1 MTDALHILKVAL
13 DVPLDRVFDYAT
25 TQPNTQMGQYVV
37 VPFGARKMIGVVVGI
52 SDTTSIESKK
62 LKSIIRL
69 EDEVIFDEASFKL
82 FQFCSQYYH
91 YPLGQTILSAVPSRL
106 KQMDKKAMA
115 KKYLYRL
122 TPKAIQLGV
131 DHLPP
136 RQTILKKIVMA
147 MIDATLLDEASL
159 RSISPTWKKALET
172 LDGMGWITKE
182 AVTLEEARDLT
193 KATIP
198 SLNQDQQVAFDT
210 ILKTK
215 EDFHAWLLYGIT
227 GSGKTEVYIRLI
239 EEALKKDNAQVLVLV
254 PEINLTPQ
262 LESRFRS
269 RFQKFSLVTLHS
281 HLTDNERLTHWR
293 LAKEGKAHIVIGT
306 RLSVFTP
313 MPHLSLI
320 IIDEEH
326 DASFKQQ
333 EGLRYHAR
341 DVAIFRAKS
350 ENIPIVM
357 GTATPS
363 LETWFNATRTKD
375 AKKFGF
381 LKLTSRAVE
390 DSTLPDI
397 KYIDISKSTV
407 TKGFSPYLIEAMRDR
422 LTKQEQSLIFI
433 NRRGFAPV
441 LLCASCQW
449 TGRCHRCSSRLVVHL
464 NQKRLRCHHC
474 GHDEKMPMQCPSCG
488 NTDLYPT
495 GLGTQRI
502 EETLK
507 EFFPEARILRVDR
520 DSTRTKEALNDLFLN
535 MKNRKIDILIGTQ
548 MLSKGHDFPHLSL
561 VGVLDTDQALYSP
574 DFRASERLFSQLMQ
588 VSGRA
593 GRAKIKGEVYIQ
605 TAFPNHPLFAALK
618 THDYE
623 HFAHELLKERE
634 LAELTPFAFLV
645 LLKAEAHQLTHV
657 MQFLNDAM
665 EKARSLSNQ
674 VTVYHPV
681 RPIMERLKGMERA
694 QLVLQATS
702 RGALQKLLDDWV
714 PYLRENKLG
723 QKVKWVVDVDPLEF

>member
-1 MTDALHILKVAL
+1 MTNALHILKVAL
-13 DVPLDRVFDYAT
+13 DVPLDRVFDYKT
-25 TQPNTQMGQYVV
+25 EYPNTQIGQYVV
-37 VPFGARKMIGVVVGI
+37 VPFGARKMIGVVVGV
-52 SDTTSIESKK
+52 SDTSSIESKK

-69 EDEVIFDEASFKL
+69 DPEVIFDEQSFKL

-106 KQMDKKAMA
+106 KKINTKAMT

-122 TPKAIQLGV
+122 TKKAIQLGI
-131 DHLPP
+131 DQLPP
-136 RQTILKKIVMA
+136 RQTILKRIVMA
-147 MIDATLLDEASL
+147 LIDAKELDEVSL
-159 RSISPTWKKALET
+159 RSISSTWKKSIKT
-172 LDGMGWITKE
+172 LDEMGWIDKNEVTVDSKVYKE
-182 AVTLEEARDLT
+182 AP
-193 KATIP
+193 IP
-198 SLNQDQQVAFDT
+198 SLNSDQQKALHS
-210 ILKTK
+210 ILETNEK
-215 EDFHAWLLYGIT
+215 FAPWLLYGIT

-239 EEALKKDNAQVLVLV
+239 EATLKKEHAQVLVLV

-269 RFQKFSLVTLHS
+269 RFEKYTLVTLHS

-293 LAKEGKAHIVIGT
+293 LAKESAAQIIIGT
-306 RLSVFTP
+306 RLSIFTP

-363 LETWFNATRTKD
+363 LETWFNATKTKD
-375 AKKFGF
+375 VKKFGF
-381 LKLTSRAVE
+381 LKLTSRAVQ
-390 DSTLPDI
+390 DSTLPEI
-397 KYIDISKSTV
+397 KCIDISKSIV
-407 TKGFSPYLIEAMRDR
+407 TKGFSPYLIEAIRDR
-422 LTKQEQSLIFI
+422 LNKKEQSLIFI

-441 LLCASCQW
+441 LLCSSCQW
-449 TGRCHRCSSRLVVHL
+449 TGQCHRCSSRLVVHL

-474 GHDEKMPMQCPSCG
+474 GHDEKMPQHCPSCG

-495 GLGTQRI
+495 GSGTQRI

-507 EFFPEARILRVDR
+507 EFFPKARILRVDR
-520 DSTRTKEALNDLFLN
+520 DSTRTKEALNDLFLK
-535 MKNRKIDILIGTQ
+535 MKNREIDILIGTQ
-548 MLSKGHDFPHLSL
+548 MLSKGHDFSHLSL
-561 VGVLDTDQALYSP
+561 VGVLDTDQALYSA

-593 GRAKIKGEVYIQ
+593 GRANLKGEVFIQ
-605 TAFPNHPLFAALK
+605 TAFPNHSLFEALK
-618 THDYE
+618 THDFE
-623 HFAHELLKERE
+623 HFANELLKERE
-634 LAELTPFAFLV
+634 LAELSPFTFLV
-645 LLKAEAHQLTHV
+645 LLKAEAHQLAHV
-657 MQFLNDAM
+657 MKFLNEAM
-665 EKARSLSNQ
+665 QKAQGLSRH
-674 VTVYHPV
+674 VTVYNPV

-694 QLVLQATS
+694 QLVLQASS
-702 RGALQKLLDDWV
+702 RVALQKLLAEWV
-714 PYLRENKLG
+714 SFLRENKLG
-723 QKVKWVVDVDPLEF
+723 QKVKWVVDIDPLEF

>member
-1 MTDALHILKVAL
+1 MTDVLYILKVAL
-13 DVPLDRVFDYAT
+13 DVPLDRVFDYKT
-25 TQPNTQMGQYVV
+25 DKPNTQIGQYVV
-37 VPFGARKMIGVVVGI
+37 VPFGARKMLGVVVGLADN
-52 SDTTSIESKK
+52 STIESKK

-69 EDEVIFDEASFKL
+69 DPEVIFDEQSFKL

-106 KQMDKKAMA
+106 KKLNIKAMT

-122 TPKAIQLGV
+122 TSKAIQLGV
-131 DHLPP
+131 DQLPS
-136 RQTILKKIVMA
+136 RQTHLKRIVMA
-147 MIDATLLDEASL
+147 LIDAQELDEASL
-159 RSISPTWKKALET
+159 RSISSTWKKTIET
-172 LDGMGWITKE
+172 LDRMGWVEKNEVTTSDKIYTKSP
-182 AVTLEEARDLT
+182 
-193 KATIP
+193 IP
-198 SLNQDQQVAFDT
+198 SLNNDQQKAFDS
-210 ILKTK
+210 ILEIDKK
-215 EDFHAWLLYGIT
+215 FAAWLLYGIT
-227 GSGKTEVYIRLI
+227 GSGKTEVYIQLI
-239 EEALKKDNAQVLVLV
+239 EKVLNTEYAQVLVLV

-269 RFQKFSLVTLHS
+269 RFEKYTLVTLHS

-293 LAKEGKAHIVIGT
+293 LAKEGAAQIIIGT
-306 RLSVFTP
+306 RLSIFTP

-326 DASFKQQ
+326 DVSFKQQ

-363 LETWFNATRTKD
+363 LETWFNTTKIKGI
-375 AKKFGF
+375 KKYGL
-381 LKLTSRAVE
+381 LKLSSRAVLN
-390 DSTLPDI
+390 STLPEI
-397 KYIDISKSTV
+397 KCIDISKLT
-407 TKGFSPYLIEAMRDR
+407 TIKGFSSYLIEAIRDR
-422 LTKQEQSLIFI
+422 LNKKEQSLIFI

-449 TGRCHRCSSRLVVHL
+449 IGRCHRCSSRLVVHL
-464 NQKRLRCHHC
+464 NQKRLRCHYC
-474 GHDEKMPMQCPSCG
+474 GHDEKMPQQCPSCG

-507 EFFPEARILRVDR
+507 VFFPEARILRVDS
-520 DSTRTKEALNDLFLN
+520 DSTKTKEALNNLFLK
-535 MKNRKIDILIGTQ
+535 MKNREIDILIGTQ

-593 GRAKIKGEVYIQ
+593 GRANIKGEVYIQ
-605 TAFPNHPLFAALK
+605 TAFPNHPIFEALK
-618 THDYE
+618 TYDYE
-623 HFAHELLKERE
+623 YFANELLKERE
-634 LAELTPFAFLV
+634 LAELSPFSFLA
-645 LLKAEAHQLTHV
+645 LLKAEAHQLMHV

-665 EKARSLSNQ
+665 KKAQDLSHHVIIYN
-674 VTVYHPV
+674 PV
-681 RPIMERLKGMERA
+681 RPMMERLKGMERA
-694 QLVLQATS
+694 RLVLQASS
-702 RGALQKLLDDWV
+702 RIALQRLLCEWV
-714 PYLRENKLG
+714 PYLRKNKLG
-723 QKVKWVVDVDPLEF
+723 HKVKWVVDVDPLEF

>member
-13 DVPLDRVFDYAT
+13 DVPLDRVFDYKT
-25 TQPNTQMGQYVV
+25 EYPNTQIGQYVV
-37 VPFGARKMIGVVVGI
+37 VPFGARKMIGVVVGV
-52 SDTTSIESKK
+52 SDTSAIESKK

-69 EDEVIFDEASFKL
+69 DSEVIFDEQSFKL

-106 KQMDKKAMA
+106 KKINTQAMI

-122 TPKAIQLGV
+122 TKKAIQLGI
-131 DHLPP
+131 DQLPP
-136 RQTILKKIVMA
+136 RQTILKRIVMA
-147 MIDATLLDEASL
+147 FIDAKELDEASL
-159 RSISPTWKKALET
+159 RSISSTWKKSIKT
-172 LDGMGWITKE
+172 LDEMGWIEKNEVTVDSKVYKE
-182 AVTLEEARDLT
+182 APIPTLN
-193 KATIP
+193 
-198 SLNQDQQVAFDT
+198 SDQQKALHS
-210 ILKTK
+210 ILETNEK
-215 EDFHAWLLYGIT
+215 FAPWLLYGIT

-239 EEALKKDNAQVLVLV
+239 EATLKKEHAQVLVLV

-269 RFQKFSLVTLHS
+269 RFEKYTLVTLHS

-293 LAKEGKAHIVIGT
+293 LAKEGAAQIIIGT
-306 RLSVFTP
+306 RLSIFTP

-363 LETWFNATRTKD
+363 LETWFNATKTKD

-381 LKLTSRAVE
+381 LKLTSRAVQ
-390 DSTLPDI
+390 DSTLPEI
-397 KYIDISKSTV
+397 KCIDISKSIV
-407 TKGFSPYLIEAMRDR
+407 TKGFSPYLIDAIRDR
-422 LTKQEQSLIFI
+422 LNKKEQSLIFI

-441 LLCASCQW
+441 LLCSSCQW
-449 TGRCHRCSSRLVVHL
+449 TGQCHRCSSRLVVHL

-474 GHDEKMPMQCPSCG
+474 GYDEKMPQQCPSCG

-507 EFFPEARILRVDR
+507 EFFPEARILRIDR
-520 DSTRTKEALNDLFLN
+520 DSTRTKEALNDLFLK
-535 MKNRKIDILIGTQ
+535 MKNREIDILIGTQ

-593 GRAKIKGEVYIQ
+593 GRAHIKGEVFIQ
-605 TAFPNHPLFAALK
+605 TAFPNHSLFEALK
-618 THDYE
+618 THDFEY
-623 HFAHELLKERE
+623 FANELLKERE
-634 LAELTPFAFLV
+634 LAELSPFSFLV

-657 MQFLNDAM
+657 MKFLNEAM
-665 EKARSLSNQ
+665 QKAQDLSRH
-674 VTVYHPV
+674 VTVYNPV

-694 QLVLQATS
+694 QLVLQASS
-702 RGALQKLLDDWV
+702 RVALQKLLAEWV
-714 PYLRENKLG
+714 SFLRENKLG
-723 QKVKWVVDVDPLEF
+723 KKVKWVLDIDPLEF